1 MEEVVQQLKIRGV
14 SLFYDLDE
22 KATLWGKDLHAQLAD
37 VYRNKARY
45 TLMFIS
51 LNYKKKYWTN
61 HERQAAQSRAFE
73 EKSEYI
79 LPARFDDTEIPGL
92 LPTIQ
97 CIDLRI
103 HTPEELALL
112 VCKKLGKSQINL
124 RSDQV
129 LPPRNPE
136 LSGEV
141 SFNYSSFN
149 GHYRIGEKQ
158 FEFETHWSKASNMS
172 IHCYTDSTNL
182 RGIALAPRGIDF
194 KGMPSVEKL
203 DFTSR
208 VRTPEVGRF
217 VVLQNYQGFY
227 AILQILEV
235 KDDTR
240 GDDEDFLRFKYWILQ
255 DGSAYFAQLTF
266 G

>member
-1 MEEVVQQLKIRGV
+1 MEYSRKSSRQNRP
-14 SLFYDLDE
+14 YC
-22 KATLWGKDLHAQLAD
+22 WGA
-37 VYRNKARY
+37 YRPND
-45 TLMFIS
+45 
-51 LNYKKKYWTN
+51 
-61 HERQAAQSRAFE
+61 
-73 EKSEYI
+73 
-79 LPARFDDTEIPGL
+79 PRF
-92 LPTIQ
+92 
-97 CIDLRI
+97 
-103 HTPEELALL
+103 
-112 VCKKLGKSQINL
+112 
-124 RSDQV
+124 
-129 LPPRNPE
+129 
-136 LSGEV
+136 SGPLE
-141 SFNYSSFN
+141 
-149 GHYRIGEKQ
+149 
-158 FEFETHWSKASNMS
+158 
-172 IHCYTDSTNL
+172 YTDSTNL